1 MKHIF
6 KITTLVLIYL
16 SLQSPVFARE
26 FREGTVKKS
35 ANSTKDAA
43 TGVERCRRA
52 QGSAELSIN
61 NVRARINTGGN
72 MWYDGNTARY
82 YVPKDGSSTAMF
94 CAALWIGGQ
103 DENKQLRV
111 AALRFGQDGDDFWPG
126 PLTVDK
132 NAAVNKSVCE
142 KWDKHFRITKA
153 EVEAFVAGCQKN
165 AQGQIIGGPTDQNLV
180 TEAIKTW
187 PAHPENYAELNQTK
201 YLAPFKDVNGDG
213 IYRYQ
218 DGDYPY
224 YDFNGDLCPV
234 VAKQSGQ
241 KYNPIRTM
249 EDSIGTGGQPV
260 HGGILVDQ
268 VLKGDETL
276 WWVFNDKGNAHTE
289 SKSANPIGLEIR
301 AQAFAFSMNDEI
313 NNMTFYSYEI
323 INRSTFTLQNTYFSQ
338 WVDPDLGYAF
348 DDFVGCDV
356 KRGLGYCY
364 NGNAI
369 DGPGTG
375 AYPGNPPAIGIDFFQ
390 GPYLDSDGIDNPK
403 VYIDLVRNGADAAW
417 LLEDQYQKRNQNNEF
432 VLDGNGNKIL
442 DTLKV
447 TADAERFIQYWYNV
461 NDKITNGANING
473 VNFGNGIIDDER
485 FGMRR
490 FVYYENSGHSTKGEP
505 DRATDYY
512 NYLRGMWKTGV
523 TMTFGADGTSGTIPC
538 DFMFPGT
545 TDIWNWGTKGV
556 VPNITDTR
564 GWTEESSNNPS
575 GDRRFMQSAGPFELK
590 PGAINYITVGIP
602 FAQAASGGPYA
613 SVTLLRQIDDKC
625 QALFDN
631 CFNLLEGP
639 DAPDLTIKELDRE
652 LILFLTNDSPSSN
665 NINESFNKIDISIPV
680 KYDNIE
686 RIDTILLDVNNVP
699 YIHSF
704 DRVTS
709 TTEYNQYY
717 KFEGYQIFQLR
728 NNKVSVSD
736 IYDEDKA
743 RLVGQCDIRNFDKNQ
758 NNQSIAKLVNY
769 YKDDNI
775 GDLVPKIMVDG
786 LNRGINHTFKIT
798 EDKFATT
805 NDKTIVNNKKY
816 YYVAI
821 AYAHN
826 NFKPFNS
833 TDPTKFDGQKITYL
847 ASRKTG
853 MGRSIEPTIA
863 IPHNVVPEQD
873 GTLVQSTY
881 GTCPEITRIEG
892 NGNGG
897 MILNFK
903 SETLEQIMGKANEEP
918 AGLSFVT
925 NLQYEQD
932 FGPLN
937 IKVIDP
943 IKLRPGKFII
953 KIIPSDSTNN
963 LMYGKWKLQNVD
975 TLQPLYTVKVDGV
988 STPVYSITS
997 DRIIKDINEQVIFP
1011 LGISI
1016 SLTNPQPTVTPL
1028 SLKINLYNKQ
1038 DRVSGGDLSDGTD
1051 LYSSI
1056 VTKDPNKT
1064 WLFGLS
1070 DNDGSDLTNWIKSG
1084 SKISSESII
1093 RAFPALDETS
1103 AGDVIDYLSQD
1114 YYYSVPKF
1122 VWNPANNKNDT
1133 IFTHFPIDKNQDY
1146 EEFGGGWW
1154 APYRLTS
1161 VYTNYAG
1168 TVIPHPGF
1176 SYYHLST
1183 FTDTPLPITKFR
1195 MDPSYI
1201 YSTSSND
1208 MSNLASVD
1216 IVLTSDK
1223 TKWTRCPVIE
1233 MGEDTEQTEGNA
1245 KRFQLR
1251 RHASVDK
1258 NGQPVGDG
1266 TQGWGWFPGYAINL
1280 ETGQRLNMIFGENSQ
1295 LGEEMP
1301 GNGRDLIW
1309 NPTSI
1314 AFSSG
1319 DPVFGGMHYIYVLGA
1334 SEYTLFTPNSV
1345 ESNKVSR
1352 IVNPPSYYDV
1362 DGSGN
1367 KDMGTWAYNSL
1378 RKLDVLNLGNVSPY
1392 NSDYKNANL
1401 IPAMEVF
1408 GSVMWVGMP
1417 LATAFDNARLAQ
1429 IPTDVK
1435 ISLRVRQPYK
1445 RNYINNLNGASA
1457 SPQNNNFP
1465 MYEFTITNNIAS
1477 SVGNLELAKSELDQ
1491 VSVVPNPYFAAS
1503 LYEGD
1508 QVENLVKICNL
1519 PPDCYVTIYS
1529 VDGTVVR
1536 KLRGPS
1542 RNLVSGRG
1550 SALTSIDWDLK
1561 NHKGLPISGGA
1572 YLIHIKADG
1581 VGEKIVK
1588 WFGALRPVDLNSFQ

>member
-1 MKHIF
+1 MKQIF

-26 FREGTVKKS
+26 YQGTIKKS
-35 ANSTKDAA
+35 ATSTTKDATA
-43 TGVERCRRA
+43 GVERCRRA

-72 MWYDGNTARY
+72 MWFDGNTARY
-82 YVPKDGSSTAMF
+82 YVPKDGTSTAMF

-111 AALRFGQDGDDFWPG
+111 AALRFGQNGDDFWPG

-165 AQGQIIGGPTDQNLV
+165 AQGQIIGGPTDQSLI
-180 TEAIKTW
+180 TEAIRTW

-201 YLAPFKDVNGDG
+201 YLAPFKDVDGDG
-213 IYRYQ
+213 IYNYAA
-218 DGDYPY
+218 GDYPY

-276 WWVFNDKGNAHTE
+276 WWVFNDKGNSHTE
-289 SKSANPIGLEIR
+289 SQSANPIGLEIR

-338 WVDPDLGYAF
+338 WVDPDLGYAH

-364 NGNAI
+364 NGNAT

-390 GPYLDSDGIDNPK
+390 GPYLDPDGIDNPK
-403 VYIDLVRNGADAAW
+403 VYIDLVKNGPHSAW
-417 LLEDQYQKRNQNNEF
+417 LNEDQYQKRDDNNDF
-432 VLDGNGNKIL
+432 ILDGSGNKIL

-447 TADAERFIQYWYNV
+447 TADAERFVDYWYNV

-490 FVYYENSGHSTKGEP
+490 FVYYENSGHTTKGEP
-505 DRATDYY
+505 DKATDYY

-523 TMTFGADGTSGTIPC
+523 TMTFGGDGTTGTIPC

-545 TDIWNWGTKGV
+545 TDIWNWGTKGI

-564 GWTEESSNNPS
+564 GWTEESSNNAS

-652 LILFLTNDSPSSN
+652 LILFLTNDSPASN
-665 NINESFNKIDISIPV
+665 NRNESFNKIDISIPV
-680 KYDNIE
+680 KYDEITQV
-686 RIDTILLDVNNVP
+686 DTILYDSNNEP
-699 YIHSF
+699 YIYTF
-704 DRVTS
+704 DKIRN
-709 TTEYNQYY
+709 TTNYDQYY

-728 NNKVSVSD
+728 DNKVSVSD

-743 RLVGQCDIRNFDKNQ
+743 RLVGQCDIRNFDTLQ
-758 NNQSIAKLVNY
+758 NNQPIAKLVNY

-775 GDLVPKIMVDG
+775 GDLVPKVMVAG
-786 LNRGINHTFKIT
+786 LNKGIQHTFKIT

-826 NFKPFNS
+826 NYKQFSS
-833 TDPTKFDGQKITYL
+833 TDPTKFDGQKVTYL

-853 MGRSIEPTIA
+853 LGRSITPAIA
-863 IPHNVVPEQD
+863 IPHNLVPEQN

-897 MILNFK
+897 MVLNFK
-903 SETLEQIMGKANEEP
+903 QETVEKIMGKANEEP
-918 AGLSFVT
+918 SGLSFVT
-925 NLQYEQD
+925 DLKYEQD

-953 KIIPSDSTNN
+953 KIIPSDTTTN
-963 LMYGKWKLQNVD
+963 LMFGKWKLQNAD
-975 TLQPLYTVKVDGV
+975 TLLPLYTLKVDGV
-988 STPVYSITS
+988 SKDVFSITS

-1011 LGISI
+1011 LGLSI
-1016 SLTNPQPTVTPL
+1016 SLTNPQLTVTPL
-1028 SLKINLYNKQ
+1028 YIGNDLYIKQ
-1038 DRVSGGDLSDGTD
+1038 RRVFGGDLSEGTD
-1051 LYSSI
+1051 LFSS
-1056 VTKDPNKT
+1056 VVAKDPNKT
-1064 WLFGLS
+1064 WLFGVA
-1070 DNDGSDLTNWIKSG
+1070 DNDGSDNTNWIKSG
-1084 SKISSESII
+1084 GKTASESIV
-1093 RAFPALDETS
+1093 RSFPTLTDASLEDIL
-1103 AGDVIDYLSQD
+1103 AYLTQD
-1114 YYYSVPKF
+1114 YYYAVGKL
-1122 VWNPANNKNDT
+1122 VWNPSDGKNDT
-1133 IFTHFPIDKNQDY
+1133 IFTNFQIDKNQDY
-1146 EEFGGGWW
+1146 EEFGNGWW

-1161 VYTNYAG
+1161 VYTNYSNEI
-1168 TVIPHPGF
+1168 IPHPGF
-1176 SYYHLST
+1176 SYYHFGT
-1183 FTDTPLPITKFR
+1183 AAEPAPITKYR
-1195 MDPSYI
+1195 MDPAFL
-1201 YSTSSND
+1201 YSTASND
-1208 MSNLASVD
+1208 MNNLASVD
-1216 IVLTSDK
+1216 IVFTNDK

-1233 MGEDTEQTEGNA
+1233 MGDDINQTQGKA
-1245 KRFQLR
+1245 KRFQIR
-1251 RHASVDK
+1251 RHPSVDK
-1258 NGQPVGDG
+1258 SGQPLGDG

-1280 ETGQRLNMIFGENSQ
+1280 ETGQRLNMMFGENSQ
-1295 LGEEMP
+1295 LGENKP

-1309 NPTSI
+1309 NPTSTTFG
-1314 AFSSG
+1314 ANG
-1319 DPVFGGMHYIYVLGA
+1319 EPVFGGMHYIYVLGA
-1334 SEYTLFTPNSV
+1334 SQYTLFTPNGL
-1345 ESNKVSR
+1345 EPNKEKR
-1352 IVNPPSYYDV
+1352 TVNPPSYNDLNTQG
-1362 DGSGN
+1362 D
-1367 KDMGTWAYNSL
+1367 KDMGTWAYNKLLKLESL
-1378 RKLDVLNLGNVSPY
+1378 ALTNTSPY
-1392 NSDYKNANL
+1392 NDYKNDNL
-1401 IPAMEVF
+1401 TEVMEVF

-1417 LATAFDNARLAQ
+1417 LATAFDQNRFAE

-1435 ISLRVRQPYK
+1435 VSLRVRQPYK
-1445 RNYINNLNGASA
+1445 KNYITNINGGAI
-1457 SPQNNNFP
+1457 SPQNDNYP
-1465 MYEFTITNNIAS
+1465 MYEFTITNDIATT
-1477 SVGNLELAKSELDQ
+1477 VGNLELAKSELDQ

-1503 LYEGD
+1503 TYEGD

-1529 VDGTVVR
+1529 VDGTVIR

-1542 RNLVSGRG
+1542 RSLVSGTG

-1581 VGEKIVK
+1581 VGEKIIK
-1588 WFGALRPVDLNSFQ
+1588 WFGALRPTDLNSFQ

>member
-26 FREGTVKKS
+26 YQGAVKKS
-35 ANSTKDAA
+35 TTTTKEGV
-43 TGVERCRRA
+43 GVERCRRA

-165 AQGQIIGGPTDQNLV
+165 AQGQIIGGPTDQSLI

-201 YLAPFKDVNGDG
+201 YLAPFKDVDGDG
-213 IYRYQ
+213 EYNYAN
-218 DGDYPY
+218 GDYPY

-234 VAKQSGQ
+234 VSKQSGQ
-241 KYNPIRTM
+241 KYNPVRTM
-249 EDSIGTGGQPV
+249 EDSIGTGGEPV

-276 WWVFNDKGNAHTE
+276 WWVFNDKGNSHTE

-338 WVDPDLGYAF
+338 WVDPDLGYSF

-364 NGNAI
+364 NGNAT

-375 AYPGNPPAIGIDFFQ
+375 AYAGNPPAIGIDFFQ
-390 GPYLDSDGIDNPK
+390 GPYLDADGLDNPK
-403 VYIDLVRNGADAAW
+403 VYIDLVRNGPNASW
-417 LLEDQYQKRNQNNEF
+417 LDEDQYQKRDTNNNF
-432 VLDGNGNKIL
+432 LRDGNGNKIL

-447 TADAERFIQYWYNV
+447 TADAERFVKYWYNV
-461 NDKITNGANING
+461 NDKITNGSNING

-490 FVYYENSGHSTKGEP
+490 FVYYQNSGDPVKGEP
-505 DRATDYY
+505 DKATDYY

-523 TMTFGADGTSGTIPC
+523 TMTFGGDGTSGTIPC
-538 DFMFPGT
+538 DFMFPGL
-545 TDIWNWGTKGV
+545 TDQWNWGTKGV
-556 VPNITDTR
+556 APSITDNR

-652 LILFLTNDSPSSN
+652 LIIYLTNDSPASN
-665 NINESFNKIDISIPV
+665 NRNESFNKIDVSIPV
-680 KYDNIE
+680 KYDEI
-686 RIDTILLDVNNVP
+686 IQVDTILYDVNNQP
-699 YIHSF
+699 YIYTF
-704 DRVTS
+704 DRIKNS
-709 TTEYNQYY
+709 TTYDQYY
-717 KFEGYQIFQLR
+717 KFEGYQIFQLKD
-728 NNKVSVSD
+728 NTVSVAD

-743 RLVGQCDIRNFDKNQ
+743 RLVGQCDIKNFDPLQ
-758 NNQSIAKLVNY
+758 NNQSISKLVNY

-775 GDLVPKIMVDG
+775 GDLVPKVMVDG
-786 LNRGINHTFKIT
+786 LNKGIQHSFKIT

-826 NFKPFNS
+826 NYKQFS
-833 TDPTKFDGQKITYL
+833 ASDPAKFDGQKITYL

-853 MGRSIEPTIA
+853 LGRSIAPAIA
-863 IPHNVVPEQD
+863 IPHITAPEQN

-897 MILNFK
+897 MVLNFK
-903 SETLEQIMGKANEEP
+903 DETIEKIVGKANEEP
-918 AGLSFVT
+918 IGLSYVAD
-925 NLQYEQD
+925 LKYQQD

-943 IKLRPGKFII
+943 IKLRPGTFVI
-953 KIIPSDSTNN
+953 KIIPSDTSTN
-963 LMYGKWKLQNVD
+963 LMYSKWKLQNAD
-975 TLQPLYTVKVDGV
+975 TNLPLYTLKVDGV
-988 STPVYSITS
+988 STDVYSLTS
-997 DRIIKDINEQVIFP
+997 DRVIADINEQIIFP
-1011 LGISI
+1011 LGLSI
-1016 SLTNPQPTVTPL
+1016 TLTNPIPTVVPL
-1028 SLKINLYNKQ
+1028 YIENDLYSKQ
-1038 DRVSGGDLSDGTD
+1038 KRVFGGDLSEGTD

-1056 VTKDPNKT
+1056 VPKDPNKN
-1064 WLFGLS
+1064 WLFGVA
-1070 DNDGSDLTNWIKSG
+1070 DNDGSDYTNWVKSG
-1084 SKISSESII
+1084 NKTSSETII
-1093 RAFPALDETS
+1093 RDFATLDENS
-1103 AGDVIDYLSQD
+1103 LVDILDYLSQD
-1114 YYYSVPKF
+1114 YYYAVGKL
-1122 VWNPANNKNDT
+1122 VWNPANSKNDT
-1133 IFTHFPIDKNQDY
+1133 IFTNFPIDKNQDY

-1161 VYTNYAG
+1161 TYLNYG
-1168 TVIPHPGF
+1168 GEIFPHPGF
-1176 SYYHLST
+1176 SYYHFGT
-1183 FTDTPLPITKFR
+1183 AATPSPITKLR
-1195 MDPSYI
+1195 MDPSFL
-1201 YSTSSND
+1201 YSTASND
-1208 MSNLASVD
+1208 MSNLSSVD
-1216 IVLTSDK
+1216 IVFTSDK

-1233 MGEDTEQTEGNA
+1233 MGDDVNQTEGGA
-1245 KRFQLR
+1245 KRFQIR
-1251 RHASVDK
+1251 KHASVDK
-1258 NGQPVGDG
+1258 NGQPLGDG
-1266 TQGWGWFPGYAINL
+1266 TEGWGWFPGYAINL
-1280 ETGQRLNMIFGENSQ
+1280 ETGQRLNMMFGENSQ
-1295 LGEEMP
+1295 LGVNQP

-1309 NPTSI
+1309 NPTSTT
-1314 AFSSG
+1314 FGNNG
-1319 DPVFGGMHYIYVLGA
+1319 DRVFGGMHYVYVLGA
-1334 SEYTLFTPNSV
+1334 SDFTLFTPNSL
-1345 ESNKVSR
+1345 EPNRNTRPIQPKA
-1352 IVNPPSYYDV
+1352 YYDL
-1362 DGSGN
+1362 DNLGN
-1367 KDMGTWAYNSL
+1367 KDMGTWAYNKL
-1378 RKLDVLNLGNVSPY
+1378 RKLDVLTLTNTTPY
-1392 NSDYKNANL
+1392 NDYKNDNL
-1401 IPAMEVF
+1401 TEAMEVF
-1408 GSVMWVGMP
+1408 ASVMWVGMP
-1417 LATAFDNARLAQ
+1417 LATAFNIDRFAE

-1435 ISLRVRQPYK
+1435 VSLRVRQPYK
-1445 RNYINNLNGASA
+1445 KNYTNNVGGASTT
-1457 SPQNNNFP
+1457 PQNDNYP
-1465 MYEFTITNNIAS
+1465 MYQFSITKDIAT
-1477 SVGNLELAKSELDQ
+1477 SVGNVELAKSAMDQ
-1491 VSVVPNPYFAAS
+1491 ITVVPNPYFAAS
-1503 LYEGD
+1503 TYEQD

-1529 VDGTVVR
+1529 VDGTVIR

-1542 RNLVSGRG
+1542 KSLVSGTG

-1561 NHKGLPISGGA
+1561 NHKGLPIAGGA
-1572 YLIHIKADG
+1572 YIIHIKADG
-1581 VGEKIVK
+1581 VGEKIIK